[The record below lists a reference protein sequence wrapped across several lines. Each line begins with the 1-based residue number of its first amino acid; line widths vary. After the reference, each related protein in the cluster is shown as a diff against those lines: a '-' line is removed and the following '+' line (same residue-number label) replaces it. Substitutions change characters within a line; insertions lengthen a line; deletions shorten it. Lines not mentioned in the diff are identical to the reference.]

1 MKLTYIK
8 FGKNVGIDGEFLK
21 IDNLVFDSEVDA
33 IQWYDTYGEIEF
45 INRQQR
51 NNEIF
56 EDIDYIQPLID
67 FWNDEKIKQDQLI
80 AEKEQQQQNEKNNQ
94 SVESDNQKLLDMIN
108 SGIST

>member
-1 MKLTYIK
+1 MRFTYIK
-8 FGKNVGIDGEFLK
+8 YDKNVGIDGKFLK
-21 IDNLVFDSEVDA
+21 IDNLVFDPEVDA

-45 INRQQR
+45 VNRQQR

-67 FWNDEKIKQDQLI
+67 FWNAEKTKQDQLI
-80 AEKEQQQQNEKNNQ
+80 AEKEQEQNLNIS

-108 SGIST
+108 SEIST

>member
-1 MKLTYIK
+1 MRFTYIK
-8 FGKNVGIDGEFLK
+8 SDKNVGIDGKFLK
-21 IDNLVFDSEVDA
+21 IDNLVFDPEVDA

-45 INRQQR
+45 INRQER

-56 EDIDYIQPLID
+56 EDISYIQPLID
-67 FWNDEKIKQDQLI
+67 LWNNEKVKQDQLI
-80 AEKEQQQQNEKNNQ
+80 AKKEQEQQNIS

>member
-1 MKLTYIK
+1 MRFTYIK
-8 FGKNVGIDGEFLK
+8 SDKNVGIDGKFLK

-45 INRQQR
+45 VNRQER

-56 EDIDYIQPLID
+56 EDIGYLQPLID
-67 FWNDEKIKQDQLI
+67 FWNNEKTKQDQLI
-80 AEKEQQQQNEKNNQ
+80 VEKEQEQQKQQNNS
-94 SVESDNQKLLDMIN
+94 SVGFDNQKLLDMIN